1 MDDTHEVSTGEPS
14 DGATASERPGSVMPR
29 RAAMAG
35 VGAIAVSGLALAGCQ
50 VEDGGNGGGGG
61 GNGDGDGGDG
71 DGGNGDGGNGDGSGE
86 SIANT
91 DEIPVGGGV
100 VFDDEGV
107 VITQPTEGEFKGF
120 SATCTHQGCTV
131 AGVADGTINCSC
143 HGSKFS
149 IEDASV
155 VNGPAER
162 PLDERALSVNGNS
175 LTLG

>member
-1 MDDTHEVSTGEPS
+1 
-14 DGATASERPGSVMPR
+14 MPR

-35 VGAIAVSGLALAGCQ
+35 VGVIAVSGLALAGCQ
-50 VEDGGNGGGGG
+50 VEDGGGNGGDD
-61 GNGDGDGGDG
+61 GNGDGGDG
-71 DGGNGDGGNGDGSGE
+71 GDGGGNGGGE
-86 SIANT
+86 SIATT

-100 VFDDEGV
+100 VFGDEGV
-107 VITQPTEGEFKGF
+107 VITQPVQGEFKGF

-131 AGVADGTINCSC
+131 AGVAGGTINCSC

-162 PLDERALSVNGNS
+162 PLDERALSVDGDS
-175 LTLG
+175 LSLG

>member
-1 MDDTHEVSTGEPS
+1 MDDMREVSTGAPS
-14 DGATASERPGSVMPR
+14 DGATASEQPASVMPR

-35 VGAIAVSGLALAGCQ
+35 VGVIAVSGIALAGCQ
-50 VEDGGNGGGGG
+50 VEDGG
-61 GNGDGDGGDG
+61 GN
-71 DGGNGDGGNGDGSGE
+71 GNGDGGNGDGDGGASDGNGE

-107 VITQPTEGEFKGF
+107 VLTQPSEGEFKAF

-131 AGVADGTINCSC
+131 NDVADGTINCSC

-149 IEDASV
+149 ITDASV

-162 PLDERALSVNGNS
+162 PLDERALSVDGNS